1 MSFRKRK
8 GGIKLDSEEEEL
20 DEESD
25 SATEYSEEETEALS
39 AKKKEEE
46 EEEEE
51 AKKAKEEAIWAAF
64 KTDVQ
69 SSIKTEPASSSKGQ
83 KVQCMVHVTNS

>member
-1 MSFRKRK
+1 MSFRKQK

-46 EEEEE
+46 DEE